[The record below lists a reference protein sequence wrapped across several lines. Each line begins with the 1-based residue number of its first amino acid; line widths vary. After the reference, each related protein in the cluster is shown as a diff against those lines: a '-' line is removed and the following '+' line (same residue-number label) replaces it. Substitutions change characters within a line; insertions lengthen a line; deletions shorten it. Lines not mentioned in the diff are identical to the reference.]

1 MEPAFSDIGLM
12 LMIAYIFYGLIKSNY
27 NENF

>member
-1 MEPAFSDIGLM
+1 MELAFSDMGLM
-12 LMIAYIFYGLIKSNY
+12 LMIAYIFYGLIKDNY